1 MISECLS
8 GPEFEGVKLIF
19 KNVPLEKGQGRNFAF
34 EGGGDY
40 FAYTLKKYFSIFL
53 TYQAFKTRRRKFC
66 WLIKV

>member
-34 EGGGDY
+34 EGGGGGY
-40 FAYTLKKYFSIFL
+40 FAFTPKKEFFIFL
-53 TYQAFKTRRRKFC
+53 N
-66 WLIKV
+66 L

>member
-34 EGGGDY
+34 EGGGGIISL
-40 FAYTLKKYFSIFL
+40 TPLKSTFPFS
-53 TYQAFKTRRRKFC
+53 
-66 WLIKV
+66 